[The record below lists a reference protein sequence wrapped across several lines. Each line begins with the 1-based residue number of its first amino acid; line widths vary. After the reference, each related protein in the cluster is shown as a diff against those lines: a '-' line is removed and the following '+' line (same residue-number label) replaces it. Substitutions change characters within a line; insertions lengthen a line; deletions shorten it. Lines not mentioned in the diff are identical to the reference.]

1 MRKVRTQQQIGEGER
16 NEGDPES
23 NRRESASS
31 ELMNILVTVC

>member
-1 MRKVRTQQQIGEGER
+1 MGKVTTQQQTGEGEK
-16 NEGDPES
+16 NEGDAKS